1 MRFRA
6 ASFFF
11 LIKDF
16 ELYELQNCFNL
27 SWSLFEIP
35 VSILGIL
42 HINIPHPGKM
52 FARFS
57 YNSL

>member
-6 ASFFF
+6 ESFF

-42 HINIPHPGKM
+42 YINIPHPVKM